1 MFLSILIGP
10 FVTSFSLTARPLHD
24 RYKLK
29 PLTHSRYS
37 AARFHHKTEVFLF
50 LRMTFSG
57 VISCPIK
64 GSGTRSAY
72 RPLPYLCFLLEIALA
87 FGSTFTPVREWDQR
101 KHGPPWNIRK
111 NHQGVTLYGQ
121 RVGPSH
127 NHILLCHGP
136 HIWMFW
142 VSLIDSN
149 IAFQV
154 RWEQRRFL
162 NTAIRKQGRKN
173 RTRRKG
179 ADFTF

>member
-1 MFLSILIGP
+1 MLLSILIGP
-10 FVTSFSLTARPLHD
+10 FVASFSLTARPLYD

-29 PLTHSRYS
+29 PLIHSRYS
-37 AARFHHKTEVFLF
+37 AARFHHKAEVFLF

-57 VISCPIK
+57 VISRPIK
-64 GSGTRSAY
+64 GSGTRLAY

-101 KHGPPWNIRK
+101 KHGPSWNIRK

-121 RVGPSH
+121 PESQSYPPMSWPSSH
-127 NHILLCHGP
+127 LDVLSLANRQQHHISGKMRTEK
-136 HIWMFW
+136 I
-142 VSLIDSN
+142 
-149 IAFQV
+149 
-154 RWEQRRFL
+154 L
-162 NTAIRKQGRKN
+162 NTAIWKQGRKS